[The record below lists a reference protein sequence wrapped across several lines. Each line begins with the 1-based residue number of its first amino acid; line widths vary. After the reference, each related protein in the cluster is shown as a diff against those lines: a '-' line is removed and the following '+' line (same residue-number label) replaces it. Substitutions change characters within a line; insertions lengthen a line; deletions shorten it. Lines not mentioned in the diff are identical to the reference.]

1 MLTLLGVGLLVV
13 VGLAA
18 LGILAAAATLIGW
31 IIAIPFVILGWV
43 FRLLVAILAVPFAL
57 MMALLVGVVPAILVA
72 AGLMFIVAPILPLVI
87 AVGLTIWFLRRGRR
101 PAPAPATTP

>member
-1 MLTLLGVGLLVV
+1 MSSPHPLDPASAQEY
-13 VGLAA
+13 LA
-18 LGILAAAATLIGW
+18 G
-31 IIAIPFVILGWV
+31 
-43 FRLLVAILAVPFAL
+43 RD
-57 MMALLVGVVPAILVA
+57 ILVA